1 MARQAPVLRP
11 GHAPAAG
18 GAAGGARGRLC
29 PSRLRPRFLHFRS
42 RASGHRGQGPLNPL
56 RTRPLPASPI
66 SSTRRNDMT
75 ENQQDPKTVTE
86 EAGGYGT
93 PTAEQEM
100 GGDEKTFAQ
109 PREEEAFDAAGLNQD
124 SPDGETYPAGAPDL
138 SQFGA
143 EDQDSAGE
151 PGAGRLGG
159 TEEQMSS
166 ENASTERGFDA
177 DSRDTAVPSTDA
189 EMDATNT
196 EEPDAERPFSSES

>member
-1 MARQAPVLRP
+1 
-11 GHAPAAG
+11 
-18 GAAGGARGRLC
+18 
-29 PSRLRPRFLHFRS
+29 
-42 RASGHRGQGPLNPL
+42 
-56 RTRPLPASPI
+56 
-66 SSTRRNDMT
+66 MT
-75 ENQQDPKTVTE
+75 ENQQDPKSVTE

-100 GGDEKTFAQ
+100 PGGDANNFAQ

-151 PGAGRLGG
+151 PGAGRFGG

-166 ENASTERGFDA
+166 ENASTTPGYDPEA
-177 DSRDTAVPSTDA
+177 TENSEVAMPSSEA
-189 EMDATNT
+189 EMDESNT
-196 EEPDAERPFSSES
+196 EEPDAGRPFSSEPGQDAAGLPDGSGTDLPDDKAPRDRDSDDEDAFDAG

>member
-1 MARQAPVLRP
+1 
-11 GHAPAAG
+11 
-18 GAAGGARGRLC
+18 
-29 PSRLRPRFLHFRS
+29 
-42 RASGHRGQGPLNPL
+42 
-56 RTRPLPASPI
+56 
-66 SSTRRNDMT
+66 MT

-100 GGDEKTFAQ
+100 GGDGKKFAQ

-151 PGAGRLGG
+151 PGAGRFGG
-159 TEEQMSS
+159 TEEQMSA
-166 ENASTERGFDA
+166 ENASATPGYDA
-177 DSRDTAVPSTDA
+177 DATENSEVAMPSAEA

-196 EEPDAERPFSSES
+196 EEPDAGRPFSSEPGQDAAGLPDGSGTDLPESKSAKDGDGDDEEPFDAG